1 MKNKKQE
8 EKADLN
14 INDLDIPEMDKMWG
28 KIILA
33 SITSNQYKD
42 SPKDRLSRT
51 VIICLTILLTVLSM
65 CFTYYISSQKV
76 IINNFPDKQE
86 QSVQG
91 IGNDNTINQTGGKAD
106 VDND

>member
-1 MKNKKQE
+1 MKKVKE
-8 EKADLN
+8 EKVDLN
-14 INDLDIPEMDKMWG
+14 INDLDLPEMDKMWG

-42 SPKDRLSRT
+42 TPKDRLSRT

-86 QSVQG
+86 QSV
-91 IGNDNTINQTGGKAD
+91 NDVGDDSKINQAGGTIN